1 MKIIRDDVSLF
12 VVPLM
17 IDWHLPTTCM
27 VKDCGERATTIVL
40 FDESEVEGGMGVV
53 ICEKHH
59 QQSVAAGKFQHTIVG
74 GQP

>member
-1 MKIIRDDVSLF
+1 
-12 VVPLM
+12 
-17 IDWHLPTTCM
+17 M

-40 FDESEVEGGMGVV
+40 FDESEVEGGMRVV